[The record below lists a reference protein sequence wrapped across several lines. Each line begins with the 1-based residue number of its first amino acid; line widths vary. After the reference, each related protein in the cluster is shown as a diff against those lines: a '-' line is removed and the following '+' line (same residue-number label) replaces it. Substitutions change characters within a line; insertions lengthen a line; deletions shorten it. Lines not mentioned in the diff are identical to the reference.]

1 MVVSLALSLIPLSP
15 SLALFSTRLT
25 FCKQYGH
32 ADVYLSVSICSPQG
46 RFWLDLLGH
55 VPVSAPV
62 FMSKN
67 GVCWLARLDQVSSPV
82 VNEIVAVSTNSPR
95 ITHSWESSDSQ
106 WQRSDPLGAEVTFTF
121 VYALWENATKSF
133 GIFSSNLGLI
143 GVSTYNLVE
152 MLVQI
157 VLWYLQQDSFDCK
170 WQNTSVWAGLRK
182 KGNFLP
188 CAVKQSKSGSTEAE
202 NTSWPMQYQFN
213 FVLPEI
219 EPCWNGDYIPHSPL
233 ETAVAM
239 WQYIGQWDARER
251 ELWNIW
257 MNFFIWRL
265 FSLHALFSLPRKWRL
280 TGPKDGHYVHSWPT
294 SLSPWMTFGDW
305 ASYLPIWI
313 VPWEINKLL
322 PNLSHCIL
330 GSNCYTSFSS
340 IYNVI
345 GSWGTG

>member
-1 MVVSLALSLIPLSP
+1 
-15 SLALFSTRLT
+15 
-25 FCKQYGH
+25 
-32 ADVYLSVSICSPQG
+32 
-46 RFWLDLLGH
+46 
-55 VPVSAPV
+55 
-62 FMSKN
+62 
-67 GVCWLARLDQVSSPV
+67 
-82 VNEIVAVSTNSPR
+82 
-95 ITHSWESSDSQ
+95 
-106 WQRSDPLGAEVTFTF
+106 
-121 VYALWENATKSF
+121 
-133 GIFSSNLGLI
+133 
-143 GVSTYNLVE
+143 

-157 VLWYLQQDSFDCK
+157 VPWYLKQDSFDCK

-202 NTSWPMQYQFN
+202 NASWPMQYQFN

-265 FSLHALFSLPRKWRL
+265 FSLHALFSLPGKWQL
-280 TGPKDGHYVHSWPT
+280 TGPKDGHHVHSWST

-330 GSNCYTSFSS
+330 GSNGYTSFSS
-340 IYNVI
+340 IYTVI
-345 GSWGTG
+345 GSWGTGWGGPNSTIRIGFASPYLLALLLLCSLHSRSSWAPCVQTLFQPNTVWTFGPAFSKSNVINS